1 MKPITV
7 DNLIQDICH
16 ECGTGCQILCD
27 KMQFFKNISD
37 RYKIYSLASNLE
49 IAGVS
54 FKIAQQKEAS
64 GDFENSTFYYK
75 KAYNDLL
82 SAVKAKENSLTKP
95 EETK

>member
-1 MKPITV
+1 MKPITA
-7 DNLIQDICH
+7 DSLIQDICH

-27 KMQFFKNISD
+27 KMQFFKNISE

-64 GDFENSTFYYK
+64 RDYEDSTFYYK

-82 SAVKAKENSLTKP
+82 SAVKTKENTPAIP
-95 EETK
+95 EEQK